1 MSTQLWP
8 LSSEA
13 VSVPDDL
20 FSKVKY
26 FTTGSVTSDIMEL
39 LTRGGAVKSYCL
51 SPFTSLLIVGPD
63 GGEEVVI
70 DEAEDMLDISAVS
83 CAWVLASC
91 HVGTRLPMAP
101 FRVRGQRLFSGVT
114 VLMPEMAGLSAEDRA
129 RLWAMVTWH
138 GGRVLNTESE
148 ARPSH
153 VVTSVLVSGT
163 RDGARLVT
171 PNWVVDSVKRRRLQD
186 EDSEEYTDFV
196 KSDDSSNSEKED
208 VQSQVENRDCS
219 IKTQELVN
227 KPEIFSPNPEDYTK
241 AQNELIKSYI
251 SKLDKT
257 KRDEFYRMS
266 TAEKRQVVV
275 ERGLIIKIENGSI
288 QLSKEQKQIIDE
300 SKEPPLT
307 NSCDEKV
314 EISSQDKDYYLNP
327 RKQQDTKLKE
337 RTPSPKKIS
346 PNTDVKSNED
356 GDNEADDEAV
366 SLVTHMNL
374 TPRKEKAKITLS
386 DDDRRAMMKMNRMQ
400 KQLYLQKIEKSP
412 QSPARA
418 MVLGRAE
425 AKLNS
430 PQVTRPSNSLVSKS
444 VSSSPLV
451 LSSPTKRV
459 SSTDSTPSTP
469 KSAPRSS
476 SKISPRICL
485 LGCHFV
491 ITGYQDREEA
501 CHVTKWSTVITRHGG
516 EVSSELGERVTHVL
530 CPDLESALAR
540 RAEEMGLRLVTAHWL
555 NDVITVKKMAAPWK
569 GVHLP
574 LPRAGDRGS
583 DISSM
588 RISVTGFEG
597 LDRDYV
603 KDMIEMAGAEYTA
616 CLTRDNTAIVC
627 REAAGEKFRKSS
639 EWNIPAVSI
648 KWLNE
653 ALFSRENVADKLT
666 DPRFRNFDKHKQP
679 LGVSSKLVSSYLRPW
694 KSVIEV
700 TRSDYYE
707 YKQRLSSAAEKRSLE
722 LDDRILTP
730 GGKRR
735 KLDPRSLF
743 DKVQFVR
750 FLKRDFMYIAQPT
763 FRPNLQAVLEW
774 KFKVRINYRI

>member
-1 MSTQLWP
+1 MSTHLWP
-8 LSSEA
+8 LSEA

-26 FTTGSVTSDIMEL
+26 FTTGSVTSDILEL
-39 LTRGGAVKSYCL
+39 LTRGGAIKSYCL
-51 SPFTSLLIVGPD
+51 SPFTSLLVVGPD

-70 DEAEDMLDISAVS
+70 DEAEDMLDIPAVS

-138 GGRVLNTESE
+138 GGRVLTTEVTKSE

-153 VVTSVLVSGT
+153 VVTSALLSGAG
-163 RDGARLVT
+163 DGARVVT
-171 PNWVVDSVKRRRLQD
+171 PNWVVDSVKRSRLQD

-196 KSDDSSNSEKED
+196 KSDDNSNSEKEV
-208 VQSQVENRDCS
+208 VQSQEVENRDCS
-219 IKTQELVN
+219 IKTQEQVS
-227 KPEIFSPNPEDYTK
+227 KPEIFSPNPEDFTK

-251 SKLDKT
+251 STLDKT

-275 ERGLIIKIENGSI
+275 DRGLIIRIENGRI

-307 NSCDEKV
+307 FSCDHKV
-314 EISSQDKDYYLNP
+314 EFPSQDNP
-327 RKQQDTKLKE
+327 RKQQDTEFKE
-337 RTPSPKKIS
+337 RTPSPEKIS
-346 PNTDVKSNED
+346 PNTDVKSNAE
-356 GDNEADDEAV
+356 GDNEADEEAV

-374 TPRKEKAKITLS
+374 TPRTEKAKITLS
-386 DDDRRAMMKMNRMQ
+386 NEDRRAMMRMNRMQ

-412 QSPARA
+412 QSPARGK
-418 MVLGRAE
+418 VLGRAE

-430 PQVTRPSNSLVSKS
+430 TKVMRPSNSLVSKS
-444 VSSSPLV
+444 VPSSPLV
-451 LSSPTKRV
+451 LSSPMKRV

-469 KSAPRSS
+469 KSAPRSC

-491 ITGYQDREEA
+491 ITGYQNREEA
-501 CHVTKWSTVITRHGG
+501 CHVTKWSNVITRHGG
-516 EVSSELGERVTHVL
+516 EVSSDLGEGVTHVI
-530 CPDLESALAR
+530 CPDLESGLAR
-540 RAEEMGLRLVTAHWL
+540 RAEETGVRLVTAHWL

-574 LPRAGDRGS
+574 LPRAGGRGS

-588 RISVTGFEG
+588 RICVTGFEG

-666 DPRFRNFDKHKQP
+666 DPLFRNFDKHKQP
-679 LGVSSKLVSSYLRPW
+679 LGVSSKLVSSYLRSW
-694 KSVIEV
+694 KNVIEV
-700 TRSDYYE
+700 TKSDYYE
-707 YKQRLSSAAEKRSLE
+707 YKQRQSSAAVKRSLG

-743 DKVQFVR
+743 DKVPFIR

-763 FRPNLQAVLEW
+763 FRPNLPAVLEW